1 MQAEARPPDQRQPPA
16 RAAHQAREV
25 VAGDVLHDL
34 SARARDRPVGEH
46 ERHAEDQVARRAEA
60 VPQRAGDVGRE
71 QRADGRVTRRIQ
83 REPLAAPRQLVAKR
97 REPHAGLDRAGE
109 VAGVVLEDAIEALG
123 RQVVAEPNMALLL
136 ERVREEGRGFLD
148 ARDARQRRSS
158 RARARGRARAPRRRA
173 AAWGSP
179 CPGWRC
185 RRGRTRVAGAR
196 RR

>member
-1 MQAEARPPDQRQPPA
+1 MQAEARPRDQRQPPT
-16 RAAHQAREV
+16 RAADEAREV

-34 SARARDRPVGEH
+34 AARARDRPVGEH
-46 ERHAEDQVARRAEA
+46 ERHAEDEVARGAEA

-71 QRADGRVTRRIQ
+71 QRADGRVTRRIE
-83 REPLAAPRQLVAKR
+83 REPLAAPRQLVAER

-109 VAGVVLEDAIEALG
+109 VAGLVLEDAVEAVG
-123 RQVVAEPNMALLL
+123 RQVVAEPNMPLLL

-179 CPGWRC
+179 CPGCRC